1 MCVCI
6 CILCVAEACVLQWRM
21 EVGAMVPVE
30 AAEPLGSA
38 MEDEAMVPVEETVV
52 PLGSAVEDGAKVP
65 RWLQAFRIWRDS
77 PPLQPPKS
85 EPKKVLQP
93 FLKRCQKSQRIKV
106 AKLKKD
112 AKVMKR
118 FNTWLCHAC
127 HEMTGDSV
135 KIIEIY

>member
-1 MCVCI
+1 
-6 CILCVAEACVLQWRM
+6 
-21 EVGAMVPVE
+21 MVPVE

-93 FLKRCQKSQRIKV
+93 FLKRWQKSQRRKKH
-106 AKLKKD
+106 AK
-112 AKVMKR
+112 AMKR
-118 FNTWLCHAC
+118 INTLTCG
-127 HEMTGDSV
+127 GDSL
-135 KIIEIY
+135 KIIENY